1 MKFCFALV
9 RRVRITMP
17 AARPRAWT
25 PKRMAS
31 RCVGGVFMAVLC
43 GGDPWGSCVSLNEK
57 GWKIMKMCSH
67 VQYVKV
73 AILRYSEQ
81 ISHTRGGGNVYI
93 RVLFCDVLDAVH
105 VNRMCLPNQ
114 SERVSNWFLSVALY
128 NQNAILIHGIVA
140 GLLWLDN
147 LSIFVLCFPWTA
159 VLIIIA
165 LRAELK
171 AFLTDLLDLSVNSLA
186 NFLYEPQ
193 ECSLVWAGTFS
204 RQRKGLISS
213 RSRFGGSGVGV
224 SLDSELQ
231 CKDLK
236 KGWHKLGT
244 NFCKL
249 ERFGDNT
256 CTRFRMAQH
265 GSFAICHQGSAF
277 SSLCSFSFLPE
288 TKSCTSGRV
297 QLQRLCH
304 FIDQNQEIISRQH
317 NV

>member
-1 MKFCFALV
+1 
-9 RRVRITMP
+9 
-17 AARPRAWT
+17 
-25 PKRMAS
+25 
-31 RCVGGVFMAVLC
+31 
-43 GGDPWGSCVSLNEK
+43 
-57 GWKIMKMCSH
+57 
-67 VQYVKV
+67 
-73 AILRYSEQ
+73 
-81 ISHTRGGGNVYI
+81 
-93 RVLFCDVLDAVH
+93 
-105 VNRMCLPNQ
+105 MCLPNQ
-114 SERVSNWFLSVALY
+114 SERVSNWLLYVALY

-193 ECSLVWAGTFS
+193 ECSLFWAGTFS

-236 KGWHKLGT
+236 GWHKLGTNFT

-277 SSLCSFSFLPE
+277 SSLCSFSFILCFYGPYYSFLSFHSLYTFFLFSVFSLFLSCLPVLSVCSWGHVWARYNFIGFTFELVRAE
-288 TKSCTSGRV
+288 TSSLAINDYLW
-297 QLQRLCH
+297 Q
-304 FIDQNQEIISRQH
+304 
-317 NV
+317 